1 MQIQAP
7 DDGKG
12 QAMIL
17 QLNIKGEMLFSHK
30 EIYFGAHGYTNV
42 FPLPYFIQYLT
53 CICMSL
59 LKETQCLIK

>member
-1 MQIQAP
+1 
-7 DDGKG
+7 
-12 QAMIL
+12 MIL

-42 FPLPYFIQYLT
+42 FPLPYSIQYLT
-53 CICMSL
+53 CICVSL